1 MRKSTKNKEIEELK
15 NQVKKLKEEKKALQ
29 HAQKSLAGKLATAKA
44 KQDRY
49 HNELKKKRTT
59 KDRLDQETFD
69 LLMSLLDDISTP
81 V

>member
-1 MRKSTKNKEIEELK
+1 MKKSTKDKEIEKLK
-15 NQVKKLKEEKKALQ
+15 NQVEKLKEEKKLLQ
-29 HAQKSLAGKLATAKA
+29 RSKKSLVGRLATAKA

-49 HNELKKKRTT
+49 HDELKKKTP

>member
-1 MRKSTKNKEIEELK
+1 MKKSTKNREIEKLK

-29 HAQKSLAGKLATAKA
+29 HAQQSLAGKLATARA
-44 KQDRY
+44 KQDKY
-49 HNELKKKRTT
+49 HDELKKKETS
-59 KDRLDQETFD
+59 KDNLDQETFD

>member
-1 MRKSTKNKEIEELK
+1 MKKSTKDKEIEKLK
-15 NQVKKLKEEKKALQ
+15 NQVEKLKEEKKLLQ
-29 HAQKSLAGKLATAKA
+29 RSKKSLVGRLATAKA
-44 KQDRY
+44 KQNRY
-49 HNELKKKRTT
+49 HDELKKKTP

>member
-1 MRKSTKNKEIEELK
+1 MKRSTKNKEIEKLK

-29 HAQKSLAGKLATAKA
+29 SVQKSLVGRLATARA
-44 KQDRY
+44 KQDKY
-49 HNELKKKRTT
+49 HDELKKKEMP
-59 KDRLDQETFD
+59 KDNLDKETFD